1 MNFETLSRK
10 LELGFF
16 ISNPYQALLEAPL
29 GEVLLQLALCG
40 SAYGLLWLAA
50 MRLEK
55 WCVNRSG
62 DKHFLWMRAL
72 HDVAPHLSFAL
83 LVSLVLHA
91 IHATEDHRT
100 LLLSKELAA
109 VIGMVGLVRLLMW
122 VLRDVMRPNNLLN
135 FLLIMMTWALYLIIA
150 LSSLGLYGVL
160 LDAVNGLKFSIGSL
174 ELKAS
179 NVIGGSIFA
188 VVAYTVA
195 GQTARLIE
203 IALGR
208 YGRNQAVPANDLMV
222 MNRVFRVLIFTVVS
236 MSVLM
241 SLGINGTQLV
251 AFAGALGIGL
261 GFGLQEVA
269 VNLISGLYI
278 LFEGSLKLGDYVTVN
293 GVSGRVTDLNS
304 RSTVIEDEDG
314 VRNLIPNS
322 LITKEVLKSHPLN
335 SDSYRFTFPVTL
347 HKVDDFVDAKALILN
362 ELKKHSHILDDK
374 PQEVFVKSVNEN
386 STKLEVSCWL
396 NNVNRNPRQ
405 LLSDLYFGIAMA
417 LNAQHIKFS
426 CNDELDVSS
435 EEA

>member
-1 MNFETLSRK
+1 MNFEALSRK

-16 ISNPYQALLEAPL
+16 ISNPYQALLKASL
-29 GEVLLQLALCG
+29 GGVLLQLVLCG
-40 SAYGLLWLAA
+40 VAYGLLFLLAQ
-50 MRLEK
+50 RISQWSIL
-55 WCVNRSG
+55 RSG
-62 DKHFLWMRAL
+62 NPNHLGARAVR
-72 HDVAPHLSFAL
+72 DVAPHLAFAAV
-83 LVSLVLHA
+83 VSLVLHV
-91 IHATEDHRT
+91 IHANQDANA

-109 VIGMVGLVRLLMW
+109 VIGMVGLVKFFMW

-135 FLLIMMTWALYLIIA
+135 FLLLMMTWALYLIIA
-150 LSSLGLYGVL
+150 LSSLGLYGAL

-174 ELKAS
+174 ELKGS

-195 GQTARLIE
+195 GQTARLID
-203 IALGR
+203 IALER
-208 YGRNQAVPANDLMV
+208 YGRKQSIPSNDLMV
-222 MNRVFRVLIFTVVS
+222 MSRAFRVLIFTVVS

-241 SLGINGTQLV
+241 SLGIDGTQLV

-269 VNLISGLYI
+269 VNLVSGLYI

-293 GVSGRVTDLNS
+293 GISGRVAGLNS

-322 LITKEVLKSHPLN
+322 MITKEVLKSHPLN

-347 HKVDDFVDAKALILN
+347 HSVDDFLQAKTLILG

-374 PQEVFVKSVNEN
+374 PQEVFVKSVNEEC
-386 STKLEVSCWL
+386 TKLEVSCWL
-396 NNVNRNPRQ
+396 NNIDRNPRQ

-417 LNAQHIKFS
+417 LKAQGIKFS
-426 CNDELDVSS
+426 CNDELDASDD
-435 EEA
+435 

>member
-1 MNFETLSRK
+1 MNFEVFSRK

-16 ISNPYQALLEAPL
+16 ISNPYQALLQASL
-29 GEVLLQLALCG
+29 GGVLLQLVLCG
-40 SAYGLLWLAA
+40 VTYGLLFHLAQRISQWGIHRTGNPNHLGA
-50 MRLEK
+50 RG
-55 WCVNRSG
+55 VR
-62 DKHFLWMRAL
+62 
-72 HDVAPHLSFAL
+72 DVAPHLAFTAV
-83 LVSLVLHA
+83 VSLVLHV
-91 IHATEDHRT
+91 IHANQDANA

-109 VIGMVGLVRLLMW
+109 VIGMVGLVKFFMW

-135 FLLIMMTWALYLIIA
+135 FLLIIITWGLYLIIA
-150 LSSLGLYGVL
+150 LSSLGLYGAL

-174 ELKAS
+174 ELKGS

-195 GQTARLIE
+195 GQTARLID
-203 IALGR
+203 IALER
-208 YGRNQAVPANDLMV
+208 YGHKQSIPSNDLMV
-222 MNRVFRVLIFTVVS
+222 MSRAFRVLIFTVVS

-241 SLGINGTQLV
+241 SLGIDGTQLV

-269 VNLISGLYI
+269 VNLVSGLYI

-293 GVSGRVTDLNS
+293 GISGRVAGLNS

-322 LITKEVLKSHPLN
+322 MITKEVLKSHPLN

-347 HKVDDFVDAKALILN
+347 HSVDDFLQAKTLILG

-374 PQEVFVKSVNEN
+374 PQEVFVKSVNEE

-396 NNVNRNPRQ
+396 NNIDRNPRQ

-417 LNAQHIKFS
+417 LKAQGIKFS
-426 CNDELDVSS
+426 CNDELDASDD
-435 EEA
+435 

>member
-1 MNFETLSRK
+1 MNFEALSRK

-16 ISNPYQALLEAPL
+16 ISNPYQALLQASI
-29 GEVLLQLALCG
+29 GVVLTQLLLCG
-40 SAYGLLWLAA
+40 VAYGLFFFLAH
-50 MRLEK
+50 RLSHS
-55 WCVNRSG
+55 WILRSTNPHHLG
-62 DKHFLWMRAL
+62 ARVLR
-72 HDVAPHLSFAL
+72 DVAPHLAFAAF
-83 LVSLVLHA
+83 VSWVLDVININQDSH
-91 IHATEDHRT
+91 T

-122 VLRDVMRPNNLLN
+122 VLRDVMKPNNLLN
-135 FLLIMMTWALYLIIA
+135 FLLLIMTWALYLIIG
-150 LSSLGLYGVL
+150 LSSLGLYGAL
-160 LDAVNGLKFSIGSL
+160 LDAVNGLKFSIGTL
-174 ELKAS
+174 ELKGS
-179 NVIGGSIFA
+179 NVLGGSIFA

-195 GQTARLIE
+195 GQTARLID
-203 IALGR
+203 IALER
-208 YGRNQAVPANDLMV
+208 YGRNQSISTNDLMV
-222 MNRVFRVLIFTVVS
+222 MSRAFRVLIFTVVS

-241 SLGINGTQLV
+241 SLGIDGTQLV

-293 GVSGRVTDLNS
+293 GISGRVAGLNS

-322 LITKEVLKSHPLN
+322 MITKEVLKSHPLN

-347 HKVDDFVDAKALILN
+347 HKVDDFLQAKALILE

-374 PQEVFVKSVNEN
+374 PQEVFVKSVNQE

-396 NNVNRNPRQ
+396 NNIDRNPRQ

-417 LNAQHIKFS
+417 LKAQGIKFS
-426 CNDELDVSS
+426 CNDELDATI
-435 EEA
+435 E

>member
-1 MNFETLSRK
+1 MDFEVISK
-10 LELGFF
+10 KFELGFF
-16 ISNPYQALLEAPL
+16 TSDPYQA
-29 GEVLLQLALCG
+29 
-40 SAYGLLWLAA
+40 
-50 MRLEK
+50 
-55 WCVNRSG
+55 
-62 DKHFLWMRAL
+62 FLNASL
-72 HDVAPHLSFAL
+72 PYFITQL
-83 LVSLVLHA
+83 LVCLTAYLA
-91 IHATEDHRT
+91 IHYVCRQVARIYLLKPVSQTLISRFVVSVLPHVAFAVIGYTVIQNTSAANDPT
-100 LLLSKELAA
+100 QLLLSKELLA
-109 VIGMVGLVRLLMW
+109 VAGLVGVVKFCMW
-122 VLRDVMRPNNLLN
+122 VLRDVMQPHNFLN
-135 FLLIMMTWALYLIIA
+135 FLLGLTEWALLVVIA
-150 LSSLGLYGVL
+150 LSSVGLYTAVIEAIASIQITVGDLVL
-160 LDAVNGLKFSIGSL
+160 KGGNIV
-174 ELKAS
+174 
-179 NVIGGSIFA
+179 GGSVFA

-195 GQTARLIE
+195 GQTARLVD
-203 IALGR
+203 IALER
-208 YGRNQAVPANDLMV
+208 YGQNRGVAPNDLMV
-222 MNRVFRVLIFTVVS
+222 IGRAFRILIFTVVS

-278 LFEGSLKLGDYVTVN
+278 LFEGSLKIGDYVTVN

-347 HKVDDFVDAKALILN
+347 HKVDDFVEAKALILN

-426 CNDELDVSS
+426 CNDELDVSG

>member
-1 MNFETLSRK
+1 MNFEALSRK

-16 ISNPYQALLEAPL
+16 ISNPYQALIQASISH
-29 GEVLLQLALCG
+29 VLMQLVLCG
-40 SAYGLLWLAA
+40 VAYGLLIHLAQRISHRGIQRTGNPTHLGA
-50 MRLEK
+50 
-55 WCVNRSG
+55 
-62 DKHFLWMRAL
+62 RAVR
-72 HDVAPHLSFAL
+72 DVAPHLAFA
-83 LVSLVLHA
+83 VLASWVVHV
-91 IHATEDHRT
+91 INDNQNPHT

-135 FLLIMMTWALYLIIA
+135 FLLLIMTWALYLIIA
-150 LSSLGLYGVL
+150 LSSLGLYGTL

-174 ELKAS
+174 ELKGS

-195 GQTARLIE
+195 GQTARLID
-203 IALGR
+203 IALER
-208 YGRNQAVPANDLMV
+208 YGRNQSIPTNDLMV
-222 MNRVFRVLIFTVVS
+222 MSRAFRVLIFTVVS

-241 SLGINGTQLV
+241 SLGIDGTQLV

-269 VNLISGLYI
+269 VNLVSGLYI

-293 GVSGRVTDLNS
+293 GISGRVAGLNS

-322 LITKEVLKSHPLN
+322 MITKEVLKSHPLN
-335 SDSYRFTFPVTL
+335 SDSYRFTFPITL
-347 HKVDDFVDAKALILN
+347 HSVDDFLQAKDLILG

-374 PQEVFVKSVNEN
+374 PQEVFVKSVNDEN
-386 STKLEVSCWL
+386 TKLEVSCWL
-396 NNVNRNPRQ
+396 NNIDRNPRQ

-417 LNAQHIKFS
+417 LKAQGIKFS
-426 CNDELDVSS
+426 CNDELDASS
-435 EEA
+435 E